1 LIRIGYPTLPD
12 GGYDLINF
20 IAIEPV
26 VKGRRGFSELER
38 SAIDNQQGK
47 WIWAG
52 EAATDAPPAQT
63 HNPGKITVLD
73 GGVEELT
80 VPLTIEQFENGAHVR
95 LVLSQRSDA
104 PDELR
109 LRVHAQPGSA
119 PMDRCILTATMGNK
133 ARTRLLWVTGGPVSS
148 LTLFGD
154 YRGSEFTPH
163 KFFAVDRLPRTAA
176 GDVLVAATNDESDP
190 VGASAGLSRFWQYR
204 GAKVT
209 QYWRKS
215 APDVHNDLQCAVN
228 ARYTYWLSR
237 DPLPGGLA
245 YENFEL
251 LEPFQEG
258 QQFIFGVTR
267 RAPDE
272 LLK

>member
-1 LIRIGYPTLPD
+1 MLALFRLHRFVLPRAALCMCSLVAIFTSASTTDAVEWVQPGANADKPIWGLRGGLQFAIPRGLIRIGYPTLPD
-12 GGYDLINF
+12 VGYDLINF

-119 PMDRCILTATMGNK
+119 PMDRCILTVRWETKRAP
-133 ARTRLLWVTGGPVSS
+133 ACS
-148 LTLFGD
+148 
-154 YRGSEFTPH
+154 GSR
-163 KFFAVDRLPRTAA
+163 VDR
-176 GDVLVAATNDESDP
+176 
-190 VGASAGLSRFWQYR
+190 F
-204 GAKVT
+204 
-209 QYWRKS
+209 
-215 APDVHNDLQCAVN
+215 
-228 ARYTYWLSR
+228 
-237 DPLPGGLA
+237 
-245 YENFEL
+245 
-251 LEPFQEG
+251 
-258 QQFIFGVTR
+258 
-267 RAPDE
+267 RA
-272 LLK
+272 